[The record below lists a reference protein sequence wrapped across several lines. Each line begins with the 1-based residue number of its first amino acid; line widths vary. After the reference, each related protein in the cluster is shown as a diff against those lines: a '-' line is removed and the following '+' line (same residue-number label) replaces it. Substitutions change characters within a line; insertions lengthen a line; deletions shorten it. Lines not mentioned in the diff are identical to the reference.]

1 MAFLL
6 LFWHGVRD
14 PFRPMVP
21 TQILK
26 ERIMGTTNLHTLFN
40 PQSIAVIGASER
52 KNSVGFCLMK
62 NLLGGTFNG
71 RIIPVNPKGGTL
83 MGLAAVSGVEC
94 LDSPPDLAVIATP
107 IRTVCG
113 IIEALGKIGTPAAII
128 ISAGGKEIGEGG
140 RGVEAEILAVAR
152 QYGIRLIGPNC
163 LGIMNTAA
171 GLNASFSHV
180 AALPGRTAFL
190 SQSGAVLTSVLDLAR
205 QENLGFSHVV
215 SLGSMADVDFA
226 DMIDYLGGLA
236 SVDTIVMYLEQVT
249 GVRKFMSAARAVS
262 RVKPIIALKAGRSEA
277 GTRAAA
283 SHTGAM
289 VGDDAVY
296 DAAFQRAGILRVGD
310 FEELL
315 ECTRFLARLGR
326 PKGPGLTVVTN
337 AGGHGVMA
345 ADALEAYGLCP
356 AVLKEETLRE
366 LDLILPANWSRGNP
380 VDVLG
385 DTPARGYVDAVRT
398 CALAEETDALLLLCS
413 PAGTLDPKDL
423 ALQLTSAMAH
433 LDCPVFTA
441 FIGGTDM
448 AAARQVFNKAGI
460 VTYGTAERAVR
471 AFKNLYHYGLNLE
484 RLMEIPV
491 RTDRRLRIDRSAA
504 GAIIHGALSRGRESL
519 SEIEAKDLLRAYGL
533 PVNATAM
540 GETRQEALAT
550 AEKIGYPVVLK
561 ICSPDILH
569 KSDTGCVVRGLENR
583 QQVKDAFDGLLW
595 KASTHHPDA
604 RIFGVSVQPDMG
616 VSDYELIIGAKADPQ
631 FGPVIVF
638 GTGGVMTEVVK
649 DTAMGLPPLNRSLA
663 REMMAATKISTVLK
677 GFRNLTPVKPELA
690 EEMLIR
696 VSRLVT
702 DFPQIQE
709 LDINPL
715 MVKNGVVTVVDAR
728 VLLRVVS
735 LSAAGHLIISS
746 YPFEYEK
753 DCVTENGHLFFIRPI
768 RPSDADLLIAHFYS
782 LSPKSVYMRF
792 FTPLKELS
800 QKALV
805 RLTQIDYDREIAL
818 VALMGKGE
826 SRKMVGVCRI
836 IMGPDRSLGEFAMA
850 ISDVWQGQGIGSA
863 LLSRCL
869 MAARQMGV
877 AKVMGLVLAENRKML
892 QLGRKMGFGV
902 KRVSDSGEYELS
914 IDMAKVPNE

>member
-1 MAFLL
+1 
-6 LFWHGVRD
+6 
-14 PFRPMVP
+14 
-21 TQILK
+21 
-26 ERIMGTTNLHTLFN
+26 MGF
-40 PQSIAVIGASER
+40 SI
-52 KNSVGFCLMK
+52 MK
-62 NLLGGTFNG
+62 NLMAGQFKG

-83 MGLAAVSGVEC
+83 LGLEAVCGVEH
-94 LDSPPDLAVIATP
+94 LKEPPDLAVVATP
-107 IRTVCG
+107 IRTVPG
-113 IIEALGKIGTPAAII
+113 ILGGLGRTGTPAAVV
-128 ISAGGKEIGEGG
+128 ISAGGKEAGDMG
-140 RGVEAEILAVAR
+140 RAVEADILAAAR
-152 QYGIRLIGPNC
+152 RWGIRLIGPNC

-171 GLNASFSHV
+171 GLNASFAHV
-180 AALPGRTAFL
+180 PALPGRTAFL
-190 SQSGAVLTSVLDLAR
+190 SQSGAVLTSVLDQAC

-226 DMIDYLGGLA
+226 DMIDYLGGLS
-236 SVDTIVMYLEQVT
+236 SVDTIVMYLEQIT

-296 DAAFQRAGILRVGD
+296 DAAFKRAGVLRVAD

-345 ADALEAYGLCP
+345 ADALEAYGLSP

-366 LDLILPANWSRGNP
+366 LDMILPAGWSRGNP

-385 DTPARGYVDAVRT
+385 DTPAKGYVDAVKT
-398 CALAEETDALLLLCS
+398 CALAPETDALLLLCS
-413 PAGTLDPKDL
+413 PAGTLDPQDL
-423 ALQLTSAMAH
+423 ALQLNTAIEQ

-441 FIGGTDM
+441 FIGGADM
-448 AAARQVFNKAGI
+448 EAAQKVFNAAGI
-460 VTYGTAERAVR
+460 VTYETAERAVR
-471 AFKNLYHYGLNLE
+471 AFKNLYHYGLNIE

-491 RTDRRLRIDRSAA
+491 RTDRRLKIDRAA
-504 GAIIHGALSRGRESL
+504 AKAIVEEALARDRDNL

-533 PVNATAM
+533 PVNATATA
-540 GETRQEALAT
+540 GTREAAMAAADKT
-550 AEKIGYPVVLK
+550 GYPVVLK

-569 KSDTGCVVRGLENR
+569 KSDAGGVIRGLETR
-583 QQVKDAFDGLLW
+583 HQVGGAFDDIM
-595 KASTHHPDA
+595 KHAADYDPKA
-604 RIFGVSVQPDMG
+604 RILGVSVQPDMG
-616 VSDYELIIGAKADPQ
+616 SPDYELIIGAKADPG

-638 GTGGVMTEVVK
+638 GAGGIMTEVFK
-649 DTAMGLPPLNRSLA
+649 DTAMGLPPLNRNLA
-663 REMMAATKISTVLK
+663 RDMMAATKISTVLN
-677 GFRNLTPVKPELA
+677 GFRNLTPVSPELT

-715 MVKNGVVTVVDAR
+715 MVKNGGVTAVDAR
-728 VLLRVVS
+728 VILRPVS
-735 LSAAGHLIISS
+735 SPPAGHLIISS
-746 YPFEYEK
+746 YPWQYEQ
-753 DCVTENGHLFFIRPI
+753 DCVTEKGHLFFIRPV
-768 RPSDADLLIAHFYS
+768 RPSDADLLIKHFYS

-800 QKALV
+800 KKSLIK
-805 RLTQIDYDREIAL
+805 LTQIDYDREIAL

-850 ISDVWQGQGIGSA
+850 ISDAWQGHGIGLA

-869 MAARQMGV
+869 TAARHMGV

-892 QLGRKMGFGV
+892 QLGRKLGFGV
-902 KRVSDSGEYELS
+902 KRVSDSGEYEMS
-914 IDMAKVPNE
+914 IDMANILPD